1 MAEYRI
7 FVLSSLGKKI
17 EGAHPLSA
25 DSDTEAVTR
34 AAKHVEGGHWVEIW
48 QNARV
53 VR

>member
-25 DSDTEAVTR
+25 TPIRKQSPVPPNMLK
-34 AAKHVEGGHWVEIW
+34 AAIELKSGRMRE
-48 QNARV
+48 
-53 VR
+53 